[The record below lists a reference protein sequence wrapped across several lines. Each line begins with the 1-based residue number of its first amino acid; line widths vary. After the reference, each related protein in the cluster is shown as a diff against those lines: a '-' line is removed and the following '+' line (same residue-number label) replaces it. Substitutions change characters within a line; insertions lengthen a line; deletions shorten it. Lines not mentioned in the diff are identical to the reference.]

1 MFRMATAN
9 AFFWVGFS
17 LAFWTRSLCY
27 STGTREHNLHH
38 TVYLIQYC
46 VFWAM
51 LRGIPSVLGADR
63 TRAWF
68 DFVPPF
74 RLQIWKNGDHW
85 NFIMQGARYSTNDS
99 HFMVRQLR
107 HRF

>member
-1 MFRMATAN
+1 
-9 AFFWVGFS
+9 
-17 LAFWTRSLCY
+17 
-27 STGTREHNLHH
+27 
-38 TVYLIQYC
+38 VYLIQYC

-63 TRAWF
+63 TRGWF
-68 DFVPPF
+68 DFVPTF

-107 HRF
+107 HRFSTLLAHFSAPHTSRDLLYFYFVSMLIGC